1 MKEEMLE
8 FSKTQDGDHLES
20 ALKMRDGL
28 QEKEHL
34 DVKDQLTV
42 NTKEL
47 FEAGFQFPSI
57 AQYDNVQTLLTE
69 LQNSQDNLN

>member
-1 MKEEMLE
+1 
-8 FSKTQDGDHLES
+8 
-20 ALKMRDGL
+20 MRDGL